1 MPFACI
7 FVPDFPVAAL
17 LRAEPELRLQAVAVL
32 DGKAPWQ
39 RVFACNEK
47 ARALGVEIGMTKL
60 QLETCNHLALRSRT
74 LGQENTAHAA
84 LLDCAQSF
92 SPRVED
98 ADWDTILLDLDGLQS
113 LFGASAKLARDM
125 ARCAFDFGLETHIA
139 VASNP
144 ETAVLAARGF
154 SGVTVI
160 PPGKEAEQLGNLPFY
175 LLLTDTFGFS
185 SAESREISQTLD
197 RWGIRHLRE
206 LSALPD
212 AAVSQR
218 MGQRGIRLQQLARGA
233 TSRTLVP
240 VEPPMIFEE
249 TVELEHPVVLL
260 EPLAFLLRK
269 LLRQLCNRLSARAL
283 STQELHLR
291 LRLETDSRWETR
303 TEAEDRSREA
313 SPRNPWFE
321 RSLRLPVPVLDIEVF
336 LKLLQLDLKANPPG
350 APILQLRLRAQPV
363 KPRAVQGEFFLPP
376 SPQSEKL
383 ELTLAKI
390 AGIVGGKKVG
400 AVALV
405 DTYRREGFYLQRFSP
420 REARPENGET
430 SNQLVT
436 ALRVFRPALPVTVTL
451 RNGSPTRIA
460 AAAKGKGKQLRG
472 AVVWA
477 AGPWRS
483 SGDWW
488 EQQGWAHDEWDVA
501 VQQEPG
507 IALYRLVHDLL
518 SGRWLIEGTYD

>member
-160 PPGKEAEQLGNLPFY
+160 PPGKEAEQLGNLP
-175 LLLTDTFGFS
+175 LLFAID
-185 SAESREISQTLD
+185 
-197 RWGIRHLRE
+197 RHL
-206 LSALPD
+206 
-212 AAVSQR
+212 
-218 MGQRGIRLQQLARGA
+218 
-233 TSRTLVP
+233 
-240 VEPPMIFEE
+240 
-249 TVELEHPVVLL
+249 
-260 EPLAFLLRK
+260 
-269 LLRQLCNRLSARAL
+269 
-283 STQELHLR
+283 
-291 LRLETDSRWETR
+291 W
-303 TEAEDRSREA
+303 
-313 SPRNPWFE
+313 
-321 RSLRLPVPVLDIEVF
+321 
-336 LKLLQLDLKANPPG
+336 
-350 APILQLRLRAQPV
+350 LQLRGESGNFPNLRSL
-363 KPRAVQGEFFLPP
+363 GHPP
-376 SPQSEKL
+376 SPRIVC
-383 ELTLAKI
+383 I
-390 AGIVGGKKVG
+390 AG
-400 AVALV
+400 
-405 DTYRREGFYLQRFSP
+405 RRRQPTDGPARDSFAAARPWRHFSHLSP
-420 REARPENGET
+420 RRT
-430 SNQLVT
+430 T
-436 ALRVFRPALPVTVTL
+436 
-451 RNGSPTRIA
+451 
-460 AAAKGKGKQLRG
+460 
-472 AVVWA
+472 
-477 AGPWRS
+477 
-483 SGDWW
+483 
-488 EQQGWAHDEWDVA
+488 HDF
-501 VQQEPG
+501 
-507 IALYRLVHDLL
+507 
-518 SGRWLIEGTYD
+518 